1 MDDLFTE
8 LGRQINNATK
18 KILTPEE
25 MASLKADVR
34 KAGQDISQAAQDVA
48 REVGKAAGTF
58 WNPPR
63 SGTEAP
69 PQWSTFSP
77 QDTPARKPPAP
88 PRRTRQQ
95 PSQPAGQR
103 EFRNF
108 SPAQAPGKAGK
119 KTKWKKADPG
129 GMGVAAVILLGI
141 GLLTLG
147 GGFEELFSFSFY
159 SPIASII
166 NTAFAFVPSIGC
178 LTASGICFGRM
189 RYLKRAQNYQKQL
202 KGVDYA
208 AVKDM
213 AQFFSLPED
222 RVRSDLKRMMS
233 DGMLRDCY
241 FDDQQTC
248 LILSREVYDQYLSLQ
263 ENLRQKQLEAER
275 AAAIRQE
282 DPDAAAAEEL
292 RRTGEEYIRKIRQ
305 INIDLPE
312 QEISAKLDS
321 LEKIC
326 TQIFD
331 YVSKNPEKMPQIR
344 KFMSYYLP
352 TTLKFSEAY
361 RDLELKAVQTDEIQ
375 ATKAE
380 IRQALDNIN
389 LAFQKL
395 YANLM
400 QKDLM
405 GLSADISALETML
418 SQEGLID
425 NDLSIS

>member
-1 MDDLFTE
+1 
-8 LGRQINNATK
+8 
-18 KILTPEE
+18 
-25 MASLKADVR
+25 
-34 KAGQDISQAAQDVA
+34 
-48 REVGKAAGTF
+48 
-58 WNPPR
+58 
-63 SGTEAP
+63 
-69 PQWSTFSP
+69 
-77 QDTPARKPPAP
+77 
-88 PRRTRQQ
+88 
-95 PSQPAGQR
+95 
-103 EFRNF
+103 
-108 SPAQAPGKAGK
+108 
-119 KTKWKKADPG
+119 
-129 GMGVAAVILLGI
+129 
-141 GLLTLG
+141 
-147 GGFEELFSFSFY
+147 
-159 SPIASII
+159 
-166 NTAFAFVPSIGC
+166 
-178 LTASGICFGRM
+178 
-189 RYLKRAQNYQKQL
+189 
-202 KGVDYA
+202 
-208 AVKDM
+208 
-213 AQFFSLPED
+213 
-222 RVRSDLKRMMS
+222 MS
-233 DGMLRDCY
+233 DGMLRDGDC
-241 FDDQQTC
+241 DDQQTC
-248 LILSREVYDQYLSLQ
+248 LILSREVYDQYLALQ

-275 AAAIRQE
+275 AAALQQE

-331 YVSKNPEKMPQIR
+331 YVTKNPEKMPQIR

>member
-8 LGRQINNATK
+8 LSRQINDATK

-25 MASLKADVR
+25 MGSLKADVR
-34 KAGQDISQAAQDVA
+34 SAGRDIAQAAQDMA
-48 REVGKAAGTF
+48 REVGRAANGF
-58 WNPPR
+58 WNPPKGN
-63 SGTEAP
+63 GTAP
-69 PQWSTFSP
+69 VQWGAP
-77 QDTPARKPPAP
+77 QDASAQKPPAP
-88 PRRTRQQ
+88 PRTA
-95 PSQPAGQR
+95 SQPAKPR
-103 EFRNF
+103 EFQNF
-108 SPAQAPGKAGK
+108 SSARNGGQNGK
-119 KTKWKKADPG
+119 KAKWKKADPG
-129 GMGVAAVILLGI
+129 GIGIAAVVLLGI
-141 GLLTLG
+141 ALITLG

-159 SPIASII
+159 NPIGSILD
-166 NTAFAFVPSIGC
+166 TAFAFVPSIGC
-178 LTASGICFGRM
+178 LTASVICFAKM

-208 AVKDM
+208 AIRDM
-213 AQFFSLPED
+213 AQFFSLTED
-222 RVRSDLKRMMS
+222 QVRKDLKRMMS

-248 LILSREVYDQYLSLQ
+248 LILSREVYDQYLALQ

-275 AAAIRQE
+275 LAALRQE

-305 INIDLPE
+305 INIDLPDP
-312 QEISAKLDS
+312 EISAKLDS

-326 TQIFD
+326 AQIFS

-344 KFMSYYLP
+344 KLMSYYLP

-361 RDLELKAVQTDEIQ
+361 RDLELRTVETEEVRA
-375 ATKAE
+375 AKAE

-389 LAFQKL
+389 LAFQNL

-418 SQEGLID
+418 SQGGLID
-425 NDLSIS
+425 SDLSIS